1 MIIDQMDTQFNEL
14 HTPINRILF
23 FSLEVPFQKKN
34 SDIFI
39 PNPPLGNSLLQ
50 CIKSHCCKYTHTKKD
65 DGKAKYIEKSQPL
78 PQHMW
83 IRRVNKGCDI
93 KLLYFVFMQMKQK
106 INRSLL
112 IFITNVNSEYF
123 SKKQFF
129 RFYLH
134 NKSLPCNNLDH
145 SSMFK
150 YHITFVFWICIEQI

>member
-1 MIIDQMDTQFNEL
+1 MQIFLSELLCGEFDPWKESYNFYSRFNFG
-14 HTPINRILF
+14 T
-23 FSLEVPFQKKN
+23 KN
-34 SDIFI
+34 LCGVSE
-39 PNPPLGNSLLQ
+39 P
-50 CIKSHCCKYTHTKKD
+50 HCCKYTHTKKD

-112 IFITNVNSEYF
+112 IFITAVNSEYF

-150 YHITFVFWICIEQI
+150 YHITFIS